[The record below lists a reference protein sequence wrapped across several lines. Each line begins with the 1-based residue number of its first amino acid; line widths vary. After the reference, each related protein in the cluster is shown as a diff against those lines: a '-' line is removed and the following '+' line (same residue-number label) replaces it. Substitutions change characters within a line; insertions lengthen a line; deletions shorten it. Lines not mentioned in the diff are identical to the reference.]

1 MTLDTAH
8 LGDETGCDMR
18 HEIMAEHEILT
29 LEEVADYLR
38 VSERTV
44 YEWANKGEIPCGK
57 LGTTWRFKRSEV
69 EKWVDSKLTRPAKAL
84 RTDSVVLRD
93 VLSPDRVRLLNC
105 THKDEALNILADALV
120 TAPQVKDAHELRRE
134 VFEREA
140 LMSTG
145 IGFGIGVPHV
155 RLPTVSD
162 LVIAVG
168 VNRKELAD
176 YVSLDERPV
185 QIIFMVA
192 ARDNQHAHYLKT
204 LAAISSLMKVPGV
217 RESLLAAPDA
227 ATVYDLLT
235 NRS

>member
-1 MTLDTAH
+1 
-8 LGDETGCDMR
+8 
-18 HEIMAEHEILT
+18 MAEHEILT

-69 EKWVDSKLTRPAKAL
+69 EKWVDTKLTRPAKPI
-84 RTDSVVLRD
+84 RTESITLRD
-93 VLSPDRVRLLNC
+93 VLTLDRVKILDC
-105 THKDEALNILADALV
+105 TAKQEALNILADALV
-120 TAPQVKDAHELRRE
+120 MAPQVKDGNELRRE

-155 RLPTVSD
+155 RLPSVSD
-162 LVIAVG
+162 LVIAAG
-168 VNRKELAD
+168 VNRRELSD
-176 YVSLDERPV
+176 YVSLDESPV

-192 ARDNQHAHYLKT
+192 ARHDQHAQYLKT
-204 LAAISSLMKVPGV
+204 LAAISTLMKVPGV
-217 RESLLAAPDA
+217 RASLLGAPDA
-227 ATVYDLLT
+227 ATIYDILT
-235 NRS
+235 KGTWDSED

>member
-1 MTLDTAH
+1 
-8 LGDETGCDMR
+8 
-18 HEIMAEHEILT
+18 MADHEILT

-44 YEWANKGEIPCGK
+44 YDWANKGEIPCGK

-69 EKWVDSKLTRPAKAL
+69 EKWVDNKLARPARAL

-93 VLSPDRVRLLNC
+93 VLTPERVRLLDC
-105 THKDEALNILADALV
+105 TAKEDALNILADAII
-120 TAPQVKDAHELRRE
+120 TAPEVRDAQQLRRE

-155 RLPTVSD
+155 RLASVAD
-162 LVIAVG
+162 LVVAVG
-168 VNRKELAD
+168 INRRELAD
-176 YVSLDERPV
+176 YVSLDESPV

-192 ARDNQHAHYLKT
+192 ARDDQHAPYLKT
-204 LAAISSLMKVPGV
+204 LAAISTLMKSPGF
-217 RESLLAAPDA
+217 REALLAAPDA
-227 ATVYDLLT
+227 PAAFELLT
-235 NRS
+235 NRRVQPE

>member
-1 MTLDTAH
+1 
-8 LGDETGCDMR
+8 
-18 HEIMAEHEILT
+18 MADHEILT

-44 YEWANKGEIPCGK
+44 YDWANKGEIPCGK

-69 EKWVDSKLTRPAKAL
+69 EKWVDTKLARPARAL

-93 VLSPDRVRLLNC
+93 VLTPERVRLLDC
-105 THKDEALNILADALV
+105 TAKEDALNILADAII
-120 TAPQVKDAHELRRE
+120 TAPEVRDPQQLRRE

-155 RLPTVSD
+155 RLASVAD
-162 LVIAVG
+162 LVVAVG
-168 VNRKELAD
+168 INRRELAD
-176 YVSLDERPV
+176 YVSLDESPV

-192 ARDNQHAHYLKT
+192 ARDDQHAPYLKT
-204 LAAISSLMKVPGV
+204 LAAISTLMKSPGF
-217 RESLLAAPDA
+217 REALLAAPDA
-227 ATVYDLLT
+227 SAAFELLT
-235 NRS
+235 NRRVQPE

>member
-1 MTLDTAH
+1 
-8 LGDETGCDMR
+8 
-18 HEIMAEHEILT
+18 MADHEILT

-44 YEWANKGEIPCGK
+44 YDWANKGEIPCGK

-69 EKWVDSKLTRPAKAL
+69 EKWVDNKLARPARAL

-93 VLSPDRVRLLNC
+93 VLTSERIRLLDC
-105 THKDEALNILADALV
+105 TAKEDALNILADAII
-120 TAPQVKDAHELRRE
+120 TAPEVRDPQQLRRE

-155 RLPTVSD
+155 RLASVAD
-162 LVIAVG
+162 LVVAVG
-168 VNRKELAD
+168 INRRELTD
-176 YVSLDERPV
+176 YVSLDESPV

-192 ARDNQHAHYLKT
+192 ARDDQHAPYLKT
-204 LAAISSLMKVPGV
+204 LAAISTLMKSPGF
-217 RESLLAAPDA
+217 REALLAAPDA
-227 ATVYDLLT
+227 PAAFELLT
-235 NRS
+235 NRRVQPE